1 MKPGP
6 FTHCVF
12 DAYGTLFDVH
22 SAVGRYREVLGEKA
36 DPVSILW
43 RTKQLE
49 YTWLRSL
56 MRQHV
61 DFWQITSDALEYAFS
76 AHEIINP
83 ELQNRLLQ
91 AYHQLDCYP
100 EVPETLKWLKDQG
113 FGTAILS
120 NGSPKM
126 LASGVNNLGL
136 EKLIGSVLSVEEV
149 GVFKPDPRVYQLAVE
164 QLKTEAAISS
174 SSLPMPG
181 MSADRP
187 TSASKP
193 SGSTVS
199 ARNRNASPVS
209 ICLKSN
215 DWTRFWS
222 GLISSLPFFP
232 APSGL
237 HLP

>member
-1 MKPGP
+1 MKPGT

-83 ELQNRLLQ
+83 ELQNQLLQ

-100 EVPETLKWLKDQG
+100 EVPETLKLLKDLG
-113 FGTAILS
+113 FGTAVLS

-126 LASGVNNLGL
+126 LASGVNNSGL
-136 EKLIGSVLSVEEV
+136 EKLIDSVLSVEEV

-164 QLKTEAAISS
+164 QLKTEAGKILFFSS
-174 SSLPMPG
+174 NAWDVCGSAHFGFQTVWINRFGQKQERLPG
-181 MSADRP
+181 QH
-187 TSASKP
+187 
-193 SGSTVS
+193 
-199 ARNRNASPVS
+199 
-209 ICLKSN
+209 
-215 DWTRFWS
+215 
-222 GLISSLPFFP
+222 
-232 APSGL
+232 L
-237 HLP
+237 HEIQRLDQILEWIDNN

>member
-61 DFWQITSDALEYAFS
+61 DFWQITSDALEYTFS

-83 ELQNRLLQ
+83 ELQNQLLQ

-100 EVPETLKWLKDQG
+100 EVPETLKWLKDRG

-126 LASGVNNLGL
+126 LASGVNNSGL
-136 EKLIGSVLSVEEV
+136 EKLIDSVLSVEEFQGEV
-149 GVFKPDPRVYQLAVE
+149 LFEIINKKNCNQNRQYQ
-164 QLKTEAAISS
+164 QQ
-174 SSLPMPG
+174 
-181 MSADRP
+181 
-187 TSASKP
+187 
-193 SGSTVS
+193 
-199 ARNRNASPVS
+199 
-209 ICLKSN
+209 
-215 DWTRFWS
+215 
-222 GLISSLPFFP
+222 
-232 APSGL
+232 
-237 HLP
+237 